1 MNFWQR
7 NSHQLGLDSS
17 VLASHNEGLIG
28 ALQEP
33 RMLGNLQS
41 HPLSGLSVFGVV
53 ILDPIADV
61 LFAQQESVKKSV
73 IHFRKNLRIIYIF
86 VTY

>member
-1 MNFWQR
+1 
-7 NSHQLGLDSS
+7 
-17 VLASHNEGLIG
+17 
-28 ALQEP
+28 
-33 RMLGNLQS
+33 
-41 HPLSGLSVFGVV
+41 
-53 ILDPIADV
+53 

>member
-1 MNFWQR
+1 LNALVDEERGLSIASVALIKSATRFYDHVIKVV
-7 NSHQLGLDSS
+7 SHLGLGIAVD
-17 VLASHNEGLIG
+17 
-28 ALQEP
+28 EP
-33 RMLGNLQS
+33 HQ
-41 HPLSGLSVFGVV
+41 FGVV